1 MSDACFIADLGP
13 ATSDDQPLAV
23 GDLVEITGSEAH
35 HAAVVRRIEVGE
47 SVLVTNGQGLAV
59 RGPVVGVAKRCVQV
73 RVAQTL
79 RSAEH
84 AHRWVAVQALAKGD
98 RADRAVETLT
108 EMGADEII
116 AWQASRSISRWS
128 VDKRDKGVAKWQ
140 ATARE
145 ATKQSRRFTIPPV
158 RFATTKQICQRI
170 RKVER
175 TFVLHE
181 SAGALIDPSQI
192 PAGGEVMLIVGPEGG
207 ISPDELDAFVDAG
220 ALPILVSDGVLRTS
234 TAGVVGLAQLRIL
247 AGD

>member
-1 MSDACFIADLGP
+1 M
-13 ATSDDQPLAV
+13 
-23 GDLVEITGSEAH
+23 
-35 HAAVVRRIEVGE
+35 
-47 SVLVTNGQGLAV
+47 
-59 RGPVVGVAKRCVQV
+59 
-73 RVAQTL
+73 
-79 RSAEH
+79 
-84 AHRWVAVQALAKGD
+84 
-98 RADRAVETLT
+98 
-108 EMGADEII
+108 DEII

-145 ATKQSRRFTIPPV
+145 ATKQSRRLTIPPV

-170 RKVER
+170 RKTER

-181 SAGALIDPSQI
+181 SAETTVDPSQI

-220 ALPILVSDGVLRTS
+220 ALPVLVSDGVLRTS

>member
-13 ATSDDQPLAV
+13 ATSGDQPLAV

-98 RADRAVETLT
+98 
-108 EMGADEII
+108 
-116 AWQASRSISRWS
+116 
-128 VDKRDKGVAKWQ
+128 
-140 ATARE
+140 
-145 ATKQSRRFTIPPV
+145 
-158 RFATTKQICQRI
+158 
-170 RKVER
+170 
-175 TFVLHE
+175 
-181 SAGALIDPSQI
+181 
-192 PAGGEVMLIVGPEGG
+192 
-207 ISPDELDAFVDAG
+207 
-220 ALPILVSDGVLRTS
+220 
-234 TAGVVGLAQLRIL
+234 
-247 AGD
+247 

>member
-13 ATSDDQPLAV
+13 ATSGDQPLAV

-108 EMGADEII
+108 EMGVDEII
-116 AWQASRSISRWS
+116 AWQADRCVAKW
-128 VDKRDKGVAKWQ
+128 DGKKAPKAVAKWQ
-140 ATARE
+140 AA
-145 ATKQSRRFTIPPV
+145 ADSAAKQSRR
-158 RFATTKQICQRI
+158 A
-170 RKVER
+170 R
-175 TFVLHE
+175 TQYQKIHLFH
-181 SAGALIDPSQI
+181 G
-192 PAGGEVMLIVGPEGG
+192 GG
-207 ISPDELDAFVDAG
+207 IKRRAKGHKFCDFSTCTPPPAWLFTLPQLGRGQVVRHRFLVPCTVGSNPTAPAISGRSPPRRETG
-220 ALPILVSDGVLRTS
+220 SP
-234 TAGVVGLAQLRIL
+234 VVPQ
-247 AGD
+247 